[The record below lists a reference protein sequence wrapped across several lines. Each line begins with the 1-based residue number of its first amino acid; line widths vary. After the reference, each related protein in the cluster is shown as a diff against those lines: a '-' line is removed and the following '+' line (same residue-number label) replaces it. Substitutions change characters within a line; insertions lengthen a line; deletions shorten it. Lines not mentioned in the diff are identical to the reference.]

1 MTPAML
7 KGASTASV
15 SATLCDAVEASDG
28 VDVDVHE
35 HGNSSRPA
43 DSADPDPAP
52 EALIADRHL
61 SLYAYCRQKKKASRR
76 GGKDGFVA

>member
-15 SATLCDAVEASDG
+15 SAALCDAVEASDG

-52 EALIADRHL
+52 EALIADRL
-61 SLYAYCRQKKKASRR
+61 SQPGRR
-76 GGKDGFVA
+76 EAIRRLIGAGIAHATL